1 MYQFT
6 EKVAEQCG
14 IPFCTVL
21 KHLGNA
27 LSALFEKLKKLFP
40 PPSEAPGHEK
50 RMDKMTT
57 ILDRVEEC
65 FLRVFSKLGVSK
77 EFLQSLTGPLKTG
90 VKYVAVTIGDIT
102 EQHPYLVATLVCIV
116 IGILLSQWI
125 FPAILQMVGFGPLGP
140 VKGGIAAWLQGCVFG
155 GAVPAGSWFAILQH
169 LAMV

>member
-14 IPFCTVL
+14 IPFCTIL

-27 LSALFEKLKKLFP
+27 LSALFEKLKKQFP

-57 ILDRVEEC
+57 ILDSVEEC
-65 FLRVFSKLGVSK
+65 FLQVFSKLGVSK

-90 VKYVAVTIGDIT
+90 VRYVAVTIGDIT
-102 EQHPYLVATLVCIV
+102 KQHPYLVAALVCIV
-116 IGILLSQWI
+116 IGVLLSQCL
-125 FPAILQMVGFGPLGP
+125 PAILGFGPLGP
-140 VKGGIAAWLQGCVFG
+140 VKGGIAAWLQGWVFG

-169 LAMV
+169 IAMV